1 MTEENLKKAL
11 AEFERN
17 LLESQED
24 LPEDFQ
30 RVINDNIW
38 DLYAESEEKFLENK
52 NNC

>member
-24 LPEDFQ
+24 LPEEFQ
-30 RVINDNIW
+30 KVLNDNIW
-38 DLYAESEEKFLENK
+38 DLYAEREEKFLK
-52 NNC
+52 NRK